1 MAKRKKITGLGDA
14 VEAVTEATG
23 IKAIVHAIA
32 GDDCGCEERKKKWNE
47 MFPFQK
53 KVVNCMNEQ
62 DKEYFK
68 AFLDAKSEKLAPIQQ
83 REMTEI
89 YLRVYNRKIEPTS
102 CGSCWRDYINELKR
116 AYENS

>member
-1 MAKRKKITGLGDA
+1 
-14 VEAVTEATG
+14 
-23 IKAIVHAIA
+23 
-32 GDDCGCEERKKKWNE
+32 
-47 MFPFQK
+47 
-53 KVVNCMNEQ
+53 MNET

-68 AFLDAKSEKLAPIQQ
+68 SFIDSKSEKLGAIQQ
-83 REMTEI
+83 REMTDI